1 MLSRFGFF
9 PTTYIQAAVLRPRA
23 TLNSLFP
30 FLMVPHETKKNA
42 GSRIADGKNFSV
54 DPLSHR
60 ISLIKGFGGNFPPLL
75 LHPRLSFSPKMLLPL
90 EKLYY
95 FNLH

>member
-60 ISLIKGFGGNFPPLL
+60 ISLIKGFGGKFP
-75 LHPRLSFSPKMLLPL
+75 SPPPSS
-90 EKLYY
+90 
-95 FNLH
+95 